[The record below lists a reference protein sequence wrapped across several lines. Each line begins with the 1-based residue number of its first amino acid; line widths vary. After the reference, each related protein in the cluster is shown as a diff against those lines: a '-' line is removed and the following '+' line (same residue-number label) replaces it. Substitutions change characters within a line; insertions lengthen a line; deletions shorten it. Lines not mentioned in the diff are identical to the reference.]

1 VGSDYWGGLVDWIQ
15 NTMLVNG
22 CIAERELHLFTVVDD
37 AESAAKII
45 LQHARMLQAQ
55 EIAE

>member
-1 VGSDYWGGLVDWIQ
+1 I
-15 NTMLVNG
+15 
-22 CIAERELHLFTVVDD
+22 VDD
-37 AESAAKII
+37 AEAAAKII

>member
-1 VGSDYWGGLVDWIQ
+1 
-15 NTMLVNG
+15 MLENG
-22 CIAERELHLFTVVDD
+22 CVSERDLHLFSLVDD